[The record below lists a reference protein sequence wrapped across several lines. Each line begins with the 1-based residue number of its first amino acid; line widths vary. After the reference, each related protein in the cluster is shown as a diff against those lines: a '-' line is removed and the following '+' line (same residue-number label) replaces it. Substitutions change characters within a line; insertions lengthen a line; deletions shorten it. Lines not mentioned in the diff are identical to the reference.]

1 MTYLHFDRYHVD
13 RKLYIELVLDLYHA
27 QKRLGHFT
35 NLVDKNL
42 RLKNCSKL
50 WIKSWRMI
58 ILIIFLYK
66 EKDLL
71 NLQIV
76 TKVFIRY
83 RNQSNNSS
91 MFAFAFFVTIIDFFG
106 QTRFDYTNIHSVS
119 ILHGKNVVLIN
130 WFDFNWNSILFFY
143 ICPPFW
149 T

>member
-1 MTYLHFDRYHVD
+1 M
-13 RKLYIELVLDLYHA
+13 LDLYHA

-42 RLKNCSKL
+42 RLKIVLSYD
-50 WIKSWRMI
+50 
-58 ILIIFLYK
+58 LIQTKFLYK
-66 EKDLL
+66 GKDLL
-71 NLQIV
+71 NLQIM
-76 TKVFIRY
+76 TKVFTRY

-130 WFDFNWNSILFFY
+130 
-143 ICPPFW
+143 
-149 T
+149 